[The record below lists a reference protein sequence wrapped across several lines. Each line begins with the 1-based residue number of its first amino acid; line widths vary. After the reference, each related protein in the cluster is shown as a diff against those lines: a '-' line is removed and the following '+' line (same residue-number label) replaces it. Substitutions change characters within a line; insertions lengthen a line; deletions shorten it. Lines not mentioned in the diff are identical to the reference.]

1 MCAPKKK
8 ADDTCSTVTAV
19 PTGASALTSA
29 SALRYFSM
37 SASIFFWTSS
47 FQTFQYAS
55 AIAERSILTSAVAE
69 SASAAHAA
77 RITVR
82 FMLRPPPV
90 IGPFLV
96 PFLRRRPRRR
106 KILARLALDK
116 LLVELVDAEIG
127 LRRHL
132 DESAL
137 VGERGLHEV
146 APPRDVHAVELERH
160 EVAGRRRDVHRR
172 EARNRGLRHV
182 QVHLHAVV
190 LGHVA
195 DLLGL
200 EAAAAGQK
208 VGMDH
213 RERVRLEERLEI
225 LLEVD
230 VLAGAE
236 RSRGRGMELAPLLD
250 VAPRQDVL
258 RPGEMVLLEAPEEIH
273 AVLVGDVSEMVDRE
287 RDLPADL
294 RADVRHVLLEIVE
307 AGFGDVDAGE
317 AVRGVEEVVRLAAHD
332 ARIDRAVGRLHD
344 VLHLPLVV
352 EEAER
357 RDERVLDVHQKLDAE
372 VHLEEGEAHLH
383 AFDERLAHVASAA
396 LGVRVAVAAD
406 AVAPFSA
413 EKLPHGKPPRLAAEV
428 PARELDRAD
437 AAGLARVAAELLDAA
452 EDLLDVAGVL
462 AENAGL
468 QHRRVG
474 AGARVPDLAVA
485 DEALVGVE
493 LQERA
498 AFRRAVDVRKA
509 HVGDLQRRGIDLV
522 DVHVRHYSPIRPR
535 PQDSFQQKNITL
547 SAIDVV

>member
-8 ADDTCSTVTAV
+8 ADDTCSTVTSV
-19 PTGASALTSA
+19 PTGASALTLA

-47 FQTFQYAS
+47 FQSFQYAS
-55 AIAERSILTSAVAE
+55 AIAERSILNSAEAE
-69 SASAAHAA
+69 TASAAHAA

-172 EARNRGLRHV
+172 EARNRGLRHE

-273 AVLVGDVSEMVDRE
+273 AVLVGDVSEMVDRK
-287 RDLPADL
+287 RNLPADL
-294 RADVRHVLLEIVE
+294 RANIRHVLLKMVE
-307 AGFGDVDAGE
+307 TRLGDVYASE
-317 AVRGVEEVVRLAAHD
+317 AVRGVEEIVRLAAHD
-332 ARIDRAVGRLHD
+332 ARIVRAVGRLHD
-344 VLHLPLVV
+344 VFHLPLVV

-406 AVAPFSA
+406 AVAPLAA
-413 EKLPHGKPPRLAAEV
+413 EQLPHGKPPRLAAKV
-428 PARELDRAD
+428 PAREFDRAD
-437 AAGLARVAAELLDAA
+437 AAGLARVAAELLDPAKNLFDIA
-452 EDLLDVAGVL
+452 RIL

-468 QHRRVG
+468 EHRRI
-474 AGARVPDLAVA
+474 RPRTRITNLAIS
-485 DEALVGVE
+485 DEALVRVE
-493 LQERA
+493 LQKRTA
-498 AFRRAVDVRKA
+498 LRRTVDIRKP
-509 HVGDLQRRGIDLV
+509 HIRNLERRGIDLV
-522 DVHVRHYSPIRPR
+522 DIHARHYSPIRPS

-547 SAIDVV
+547 SAMAVV